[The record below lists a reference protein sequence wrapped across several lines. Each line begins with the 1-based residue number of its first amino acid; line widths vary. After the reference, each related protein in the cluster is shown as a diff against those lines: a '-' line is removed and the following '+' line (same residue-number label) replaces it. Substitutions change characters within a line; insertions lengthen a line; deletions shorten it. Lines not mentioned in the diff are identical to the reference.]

1 MIDRP
6 AAIRR
11 AVRTLVARN
20 GFHGASMADVARR
33 AGVATGTAYVHYPSK
48 DELMFATY
56 LELRRELGDAAA
68 ANIDADRPAEQRFVQ
83 LWCGVHDH
91 LVADPDRAAFLV
103 QFDASPYAGEG
114 NADRCPRPTTRS
126 GSRPTAPTWRVGWS
140 ICRSRHCTTW
150 RSVPSSVRLRW
161 AMCSTKSNGTRSHGR
176 AGGRSRA
183 TEHRR
188 CRVGRIA

>member
-114 NADRCPRPTTRS
+114 QRRSLSASDDPLRVEADRPDLAGRLVDLPLPTLYDLAIRPVVRAVAMGDVLDEEQRHTLARACWRAITRD
-126 GSRPTAPTWRVGWS
+126 
-140 ICRSRHCTTW
+140 
-150 RSVPSSVRLRW
+150 
-161 AMCSTKSNGTRSHGR
+161 
-176 AGGRSRA
+176 
-183 TEHRR
+183 
-188 CRVGRIA
+188 